1 MHGRSVRLM
10 HDLLLSALYSIKG
23 LDRDHP
29 GVWLGANQSIQ
40 GMDLD
45 ENTDRGCLFACIA
58 KHHRAL
64 KAASYAWLLRWVN
77 CWLVQLQSRR
87 P

>member
-1 MHGRSVRLM
+1 
-10 HDLLLSALYSIKG
+10 
-23 LDRDHP
+23 
-29 GVWLGANQSIQ
+29 VWLGANQSIQ

-64 KAASYAWLLRWVN
+64 KAASYAWRLRRVN
-77 CWLVQLQSRR
+77 C
-87 P
+87 